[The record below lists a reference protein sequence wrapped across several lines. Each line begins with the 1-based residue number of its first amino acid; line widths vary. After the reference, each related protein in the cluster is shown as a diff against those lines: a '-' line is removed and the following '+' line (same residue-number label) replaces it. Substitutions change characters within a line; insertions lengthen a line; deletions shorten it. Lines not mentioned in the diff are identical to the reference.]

1 MVNTKELSVIKERMP
16 PGTSEV
22 KHFHN
27 KARQFFYILK
37 GIASF
42 EIGESEQIVNQN
54 EGIEIPPAVSHKIIN
69 NTNYDLIFLVV
80 SQPESHGDRIIIEE

>member
-37 GIASF
+37 GTASF

-54 EGIEIPPAVSHKIIN
+54 EGIEIPPNIPHKIIN
-69 NTNYDLIFLVV
+69 NSENDLTFLVI
-80 SQPESHGDRIIIEE
+80 SQPESHSNRIDIE